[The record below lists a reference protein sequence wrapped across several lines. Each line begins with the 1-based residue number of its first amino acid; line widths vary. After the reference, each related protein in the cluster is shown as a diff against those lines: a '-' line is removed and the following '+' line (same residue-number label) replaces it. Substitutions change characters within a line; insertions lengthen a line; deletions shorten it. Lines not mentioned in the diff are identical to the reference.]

1 MGRWYVDRQLFG
13 QVMSP
18 HHSDHMSQ
26 RSQVSRIA
34 LLGCSLMEVDSKGGR
49 EVGRYV
55 GRKIFLVRSCLLI
68 TRIFIC
74 DKLFTMMMIANL
86 VMFLI
91 SLTFNDEFN

>member
-1 MGRWYVDRQLFG
+1 
-13 QVMSP
+13 
-18 HHSDHMSQ
+18 MSQ

-68 TRIFIC
+68 TLIFIC
-74 DKLFTMMMIANL
+74 DKMFTMMMIANL